1 VQAAPG
7 GGAGAM
13 LPQFWGISGSTS
25 TMLSM
30 TPPSLPGQ
38 KKAGNCF
45 NNAHCKTNLFQIQAL
60 A

>member
-1 VQAAPG
+1 MLHVVLVEPVAAQVR
-7 GGAGAM
+7 AM
-13 LPQFWGISGSTS
+13 FPQFWGISGSTS

-45 NNAHCKTNLFQIQAL
+45 NNAHC
-60 A
+60 